1 MGVSNKILQDERS
14 GLKKTFDE
22 LQSKINLIDKEST
35 ALKNNLNA
43 VGGAIQQIDK
53 LLHISAESGK
63 NLPPEER
70 EQTKSLDISQSKKE
84 LLKEGEK

>member
-14 GLKKTFDE
+14 VLKKTFDD

>member
-14 GLKKTFDE
+14 GLKKTFDD

-63 NLPPEER
+63 NLPPEEKDK
-70 EQTKSLDISQSKKE
+70 TTLDITQSQKQ